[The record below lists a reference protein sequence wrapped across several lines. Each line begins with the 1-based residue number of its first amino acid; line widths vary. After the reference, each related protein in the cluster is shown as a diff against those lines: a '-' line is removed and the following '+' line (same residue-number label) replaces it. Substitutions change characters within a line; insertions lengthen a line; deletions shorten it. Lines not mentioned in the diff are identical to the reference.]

1 MRRSL
6 TLLAACVGSAAA
18 QAEVSPYDGDIGA
31 KISACGGSVGYND
44 TVVLTQTGRTK
55 ATFTVPVD
63 GTWTSAWLEGSY
75 STKMAYTGSVMAT
88 PEFDWSASTAWAP
101 VPNSVR
107 AVVLYPACTWET
119 SVNTLT
125 WLGTVQAWN
134 NARDSG
140 NAASAP
146 AEVRTALG
154 TSPFRPTPTVSW
166 GASWGALRTV
176 SFTSDLGTDA
186 TSVDYVYVQSNGAID
201 ELVDVRAQTGAYTSP
216 AVQISEGALSV
227 SACASVFYK
236 TECASVDLRPH
247 YVGTIESSAT
257 PVAGSSADIG
267 VSSSQTLMY
276 STTVRVAA
284 STACRGASSA
294 TVYARDAVGGSA
306 LLGYSTASE
315 LRLDVPFNST
325 SGVSSVAVYVVCD
338 GAAAAKYLAIDV
350 AALRVAIPATVTC
363 DYGGNTYAKGSVL
376 YQDAGGNDCICG
388 PDGNPACTPPAGGAP
403 LPRPPPEK
411 FKVETWVLLL
421 GIGSVIV
428 VCLFLTACGWCML
441 KEHRK
446 DQEAM
451 RRSGIAVPEAPIEV
465 ITKRLSLTA
474 GRGSVKNPSVVEMT
488 GASAV

>member
-63 GTWTSAWLEGSY
+63 GTWTSAWLEGEPPLRARATRPPTPTRPPRRRLPAPGSY

-325 SGVSSVAVYVVCD
+325 
-338 GAAAAKYLAIDV
+338 
-350 AALRVAIPATVTC
+350 R
-363 DYGGNTYAKGSVL
+363 
-376 YQDAGGNDCICG
+376 
-388 PDGNPACTPPAGGAP
+388 CTADHARRRPPARA
-403 LPRPPPEK
+403 
-411 FKVETWVLLL
+411 
-421 GIGSVIV
+421 
-428 VCLFLTACGWCML
+428 
-441 KEHRK
+441 
-446 DQEAM
+446 
-451 RRSGIAVPEAPIEV
+451 
-465 ITKRLSLTA
+465 
-474 GRGSVKNPSVVEMT
+474 
-488 GASAV
+488 